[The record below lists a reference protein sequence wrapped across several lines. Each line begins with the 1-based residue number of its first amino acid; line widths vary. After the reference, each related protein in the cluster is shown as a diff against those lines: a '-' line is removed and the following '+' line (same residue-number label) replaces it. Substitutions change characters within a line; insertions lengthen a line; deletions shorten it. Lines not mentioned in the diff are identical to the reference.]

1 MTISTIIGM
10 VAGVACICIG
20 ILMQGPL
27 SSFFD
32 PGSVFIV
39 LGGTLANMVIAFPIN
54 VILDTLKAARLA
66 FSSKA
71 FDPSD
76 NIEQI
81 IELANVARKNG
92 LLALEDM
99 LETIENPFLRKGIM
113 LIVDGSNSELVKSV
127 MENEADYIQ
136 ERHNRCIGVLL
147 NASACAPAFGMIG
160 TLIGLIVML
169 LNLEDSSSLGPAMSV
184 ALVTT
189 FYGCIL
195 ANLIFTPLAKKL
207 EVFTAYED
215 MQNAMMIEG
224 ILSIQDGEHPR
235 MIRDKLESF
244 ISSREK
250 GALAERMDKKKESS
264 EEK

>member
-1 MTISTIIGM
+1 MSISTVIGM
-10 VAGVACICIG
+10 VAGFACVIIG
-20 ILMQGPL
+20 ILTQGPL
-27 SSFFD
+27 KSFFD
-32 PGSVFIV
+32 PGSIFIV
-39 LGGTLANMVIAFPIN
+39 LGGTLSNMVISFP
-54 VILDTLKAARLA
+54 VSLILDTMKAIRLA
-66 FSSKA
+66 FSGKA
-71 FDPSD
+71 FDPND

-81 IELANVARKNG
+81 IELANTARKNG

-99 LETIENPFLRKGIM
+99 LENIEDPFLRKGIM

-127 MENEADYIQ
+127 METEAYYIQ

-169 LNLEDSSSLGPAMSV
+169 LNLSDSDALGPAMSV

-207 EVFTAYED
+207 GTYTAYEQ
-215 MQNAMMIEG
+215 MRNEMMVEG

-235 MIRDKLESF
+235 LIRDKLESF
-244 ISSREK
+244 VSMREK
-250 GALAERMDKKKESS
+250 AILAERLDKKKE
-264 EEK
+264 EEG

>member
-1 MTISTIIGM
+1 MSISTVIGM
-10 VAGVACICIG
+10 VAGFTCVIIG
-20 ILMQGPL
+20 ILTQGPL
-27 SSFFD
+27 MSFFD
-32 PGSVFIV
+32 PGSIFIV
-39 LGGTLANMVIAFPIN
+39 LGGTLSNMIISFPMSLIM
-54 VILDTLKAARLA
+54 DTLKAMKLA
-66 FSSKA
+66 FANNA
-71 FDPSD
+71 FDPTD

-81 IELANVARKNG
+81 IDLANTARKNG

-99 LETIENPFLRKGIM
+99 LENIDNQFLRKGIM

-127 MENEADYIQ
+127 METEAYYIQ

-169 LNLEDSSSLGPAMSV
+169 LNLSDSDALGPAMSV

-207 EVFTAYED
+207 GTYTAYEQ
-215 MQNAMMIEG
+215 MQNEMMVEG

-235 MIRDKLESF
+235 LIRDKLESF
-244 ISSREK
+244 ISVREK
-250 GALAERMDKKKESS
+250 AILGDRLDKKKDE
-264 EEK
+264 EEKA